1 MKFDKLISFIVSLGV
16 PGLVLLIVMSFS
28 GYAGAATIT
37 SSLAFLGGPFG
48 MIGGIGTLLILSQ
61 VSKYGTEKVIE
72 QVMKSFVE
80 KGYTKESLLQEIET
94 YPMPYFVKQRVQD
107 FIVSYFDK

>member
-1 MKFDKLISFIVSLGV
+1 MSLDKVVSSVVSLGV

-28 GYAGAATIT
+28 GLAGAAAIT
-37 SSLAFLGGPFG
+37 SSLALLGGPFG

-61 VSKYGTEKVIE
+61 VSKYGAEKVIE

-80 KGYTKESLLQEIET
+80 KGYTKESLLEEIET
-94 YPMPYFVKQRVQD
+94 YPMPSFVKQRVKD
-107 FIVSYFDK
+107 FIISYFDK